1 MYVAIL
7 AGGRGTRLWPRSTQN
22 MPKQFADI
30 AGRGQTMIQETVS
43 RLDGLVD
50 DDEIYVITSS
60 TYLDLAMTQLPQL
73 PAANFL
79 VEPEGRNT
87 APAIGLA
94 CVQLLHRDPEAV
106 VAFLPADHLIQDP
119 DSLCDAL
126 AQAEKVARQDQI
138 VTLGIE
144 PTIPHTG
151 YGYIRQGHQLALDD
165 DANLQVYTVDSFL
178 EKPDMATAQQFLVD
192 GQHYWNSGMF
202 ICRADRLLG
211 EIERQIPPVYER
223 LLEIYEGF
231 DTLDSV
237 TILAKAWSRM
247 PSISID
253 VGVMEGAHNV
263 AVIPLRAGWSDIGSW
278 DALGEL
284 LEQDPYGNSTVQGEL
299 FPINSEDNVIYAD
312 RPFVSLIGVKD
323 LVVVENDNALLIG
336 RRDQMQHVSMVV
348 DHLRK
353 HSRTEL
359 V

>member
-7 AGGRGTRLWPRSTQN
+7 AGGRGTRLWPRSTQD

-50 DDEIYVITSS
+50 DDEIYIITSG

-73 PAANFL
+73 PVGNFL
-79 VEPEGRNT
+79 VEPDGRNT

-94 CVQLLHRDPEAV
+94 CAQLHFRDPEAV

-119 DSLCDAL
+119 NSLRDAL
-126 AQAEKVARQDQI
+126 ANAEKVARQKQI

-151 YGYIRQGHQLALDD
+151 YGYIRQGHQLALDED
-165 DANLQVYTVDSFL
+165 VSLPVYTVDTFL
-178 EKPDMATAQQFLVD
+178 EKPDLATAQQFLVD
-192 GQHYWNSGMF
+192 GQHHWNSGMF
-202 ICRADRLLG
+202 ICRADRLLD
-211 EIERQIPPVYER
+211 EIERQIPAVYEC
-223 LLEIYEGF
+223 LSEIAEGF
-231 DTLDSV
+231 DTPHS
-237 TILAKAWSRM
+237 AERMANAWSRM
-247 PSISID
+247 PSVSID

-278 DALGEL
+278 DALGDL
-284 LEQDPYGNSTVQGEL
+284 LEQDPCGNSTVQGEL
-299 FPINSEDNVIYAD
+299 LPINSEGNVIYTK

-336 RRDQMQHVSMVV
+336 HRDQMQHVSLVV

-353 HSRTEL
+353 HGRTEL